1 MPKFRDIPQLT
12 RSPNYFINVSLSYLQ
27 KMVNEH
33 TEEMGLQLCPD
44 FQRGHVWTKAQQIA
58 YVEYL
63 LRGGTSGRDVYFNNP
78 GWHSGDNGEYVC
90 VDGLQRLTALL
101 RFVNDEIK
109 AFGSLCSEYED
120 GLRMTNN
127 IIWHVNDL
135 KTREEVLIWYLE
147 MNSGGTPHT
156 KEELDRVKRMLEK
169 EE

>member
-1 MPKFRDIPQLT
+1 
-12 RSPNYFINVSLSYLQ
+12 
-27 KMVNEH
+27 
-33 TEEMGLQLCPD
+33 
-44 FQRGHVWTKAQQIA
+44 
-58 YVEYL
+58 VEYL

-101 RFVNDEIK
+101 KFVNDEIK
-109 AFGSLCSEYED
+109 AFGSFCSEYED

-135 KTREEVLIWYLE
+135 KTREEVLIWYIE

-156 KEELDRVKRMLEK
+156 KEELDRVKRMIDEGK